1 MDLTD
6 LLEKELIG
14 LSSELSS
21 VRIPLIVGGGYG
33 LILKQRHVEKSGEK
47 TIRGFPEARSTNDL
61 DVFLTM
67 EFVSDAVCM
76 ESPRTALFDRGF
88 SPVSGAEHYQ
98 FERVVSHRGQDRQ
111 IKIDLLAA
119 PPRDAGVLKKLKVD
133 SRRTRLRAVK
143 EIHAHTAREAF
154 IVAEKAM
161 TVSFSDASVTNI
173 HVPHPFSF
181 LLLKLFAYRDRRND
195 SEKDFGRYHAF
206 DLYRIVAMITE
217 TEYQEMLAFR
227 DKYFDDEIVTEARR
241 IILEL
246 FDTVSSDGTI
256 KMREYAQETGY
267 LVSEADS
274 QEFVNDLKTFFV

>member
-1 MDLTD
+1 M
-6 LLEKELIG
+6 
-14 LSSELSS
+14 
-21 VRIPLIVGGGYG
+21 
-33 LILKQRHVEKSGEK
+33 
-47 TIRGFPEARSTNDL
+47 
-61 DVFLTM
+61 
-67 EFVSDAVCM
+67 
-76 ESPRTALFDRGF
+76 
-88 SPVSGAEHYQ
+88 
-98 FERVVSHRGQDRQ
+98 
-111 IKIDLLAA
+111 
-119 PPRDAGVLKKLKVD
+119 LKKLKVD
-133 SRRTRLRAVK
+133 SRRTRLRAVQ

-274 QEFVNDLKTFFV
+274 QEFVNDLKTFFL